1 MSGIEDMAYEDTI
14 TLTGVDGYDSVVVNL
29 NDVGTVTIT
38 DMVNTPPHY
47 VLKPGLEVI
56 DVRTAIFEKLQREGI
71 VVPYADMSDW
81 DRAWEY
87 LTRMFFKNGK
97 EDAEKSLYYLTRLVE
112 RMKERG
118 NYATED

>member
-1 MSGIEDMAYEDTI
+1 MSMHYDKDFLVDDLSTI
-14 TLTGVDGYDSVVVNL
+14 TLVDLDTQDEMVVNL
-29 NDVGTVTIT
+29 
-38 DMVNTPPHY
+38 DMVNKPPHY

-97 EDAEKSLYYLTRLVE
+97 EDAEKSLYYMTRLVE
-112 RMKERG
+112 RMKKRG
-118 NYATED
+118 ESYETED

>member
-1 MSGIEDMAYEDTI
+1 MSMN
-14 TLTGVDGYDSVVVNL
+14 YDSDFMSEDLQTIALVDLDTQHEMTVNL
-29 NDVGTVTIT
+29 
-38 DMVNTPPHY
+38 DMVNKPPHY

-97 EDAEKSLYYLTRLVE
+97 EDAEKALYYLSRLVE
-112 RMKERG
+112 RMEKRG
-118 NYATED
+118 EYATED